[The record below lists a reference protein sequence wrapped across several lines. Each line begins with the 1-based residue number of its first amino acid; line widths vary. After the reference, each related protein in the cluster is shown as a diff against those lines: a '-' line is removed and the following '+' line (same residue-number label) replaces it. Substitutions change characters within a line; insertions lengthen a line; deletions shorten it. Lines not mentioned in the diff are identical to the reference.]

1 MTRLLAWLR
10 YHLTT
15 RHRIASRAQRLHN
28 RSRAG
33 ASRYI
38 ATHEALAR
46 R

>member
-1 MTRLLAWLR
+1 MTRILSWLR
-10 YHLTT
+10 YRLTT
-15 RHRIASRAQRLHN
+15 RHLIASRAQRLHN

-33 ASRYI
+33 ATRYI